1 MRKPKRHTK
10 RQAMVYEAQHDDP
23 MTQRLLKDRRVSV
36 ILKDFHG
43 EGELRRAWRGA
54 DFIRSPEPRASA
66 AQAGAYRVDW
76 FKELKKFPCFIVY
89 YSPSDYPGKYVV
101 RLFDGPQPTRLIT
114 VQDTLEE
121 ARTAIPSMFMRL
133 PPSNSDDPVIVETW
147 I

>member
-43 EGELRRAWRGA
+43 
-54 DFIRSPEPRASA
+54 
-66 AQAGAYRVDW
+66 VDW

-133 PPSNSDDPVIVETW
+133 PLSNSDDQVIVETW